1 MVEAAPL
8 LLGLRPALAAP
19 TATAALWVEEEAAE
33 EVVEGEL
40 RSAGIVNVARI
51 PNEVEEAAETDDD
64 DTELDA
70 TELEDDAPAKQ
81 EVSLLAPTVMV

>member
-1 MVEAAPL
+1 M
-8 LLGLRPALAAP
+8 
-19 TATAALWVEEEAAE
+19 
-33 EVVEGEL
+33 
-40 RSAGIVNVARI
+40 ARI

-81 EVSLLAPTVMV
+81 EVSLLAPTVIYGNMSGTDLFALR